1 MLNNLRHQ
9 IEQYANRYAEMVH
22 NGEDATQLAAERYGR
37 LLGLCWAERQLVNPN
52 GRAVRGMV
60 ETEIEN
66 ARVRLGYI
74 DEEGYAV
81 EGAA

>member
-1 MLNNLRHQ
+1 MLPALRYQ
-9 IEQYANRYAEMVH
+9 IENYANRYAEMVR

-37 LLGLCWAERQLVNPN
+37 LLGLCWAYRELANPN
-52 GRAVRGMV
+52 APAVRGMV
-60 ETEIEN
+60 EREIE
-66 ARVRLGYI
+66 AAQVRLGYI

>member
-9 IEQYANRYAEMVH
+9 IEQYANRYAQMIH
-22 NGEDATQLAAERYGR
+22 DGEEATQLGAERYGR